1 MSQTLPTQASV
12 RDSLATEESKDIGA
26 GLFTNAASMNES
38 STNFYKRDQASN
50 NLDLDEVEDNEA
62 EEVGGKKKKRKR
74 NKKKKGGKTA
84 TGEES

>member
-38 STNFYKRDQASN
+38 STNFYKRD
-50 NLDLDEVEDNEA
+50 
-62 EEVGGKKKKRKR
+62 
-74 NKKKKGGKTA
+74 
-84 TGEES
+84 